1 MASRST
7 GAKIAPN
14 HKKIDNNDGGKGLGS
29 GRRGLKRHSR
39 HRMPNGSSALSCPAL
54 RRLARR
60 AGVKRIN
67 AGIYEEAPTAMR
79 AWLGKVIADS
89 IKYTEHARRMTVT
102 INDVLLS
109 LKRNGV

>member
-1 MASRST
+1 MSPRST
-7 GAKIAPN
+7 GAKIAPI
-14 HKKIDNNDGGKGLGS
+14 HRKIDHRDGGKDLGR
-29 GRRGLKRHSR
+29 GRNGLKRHSR
-39 HRMPNGSSALSCPAL
+39 RAILDGSSALSRPAL

-67 AGIYEEAPTAMR
+67 AGIYEEVPTAMR
-79 AWLGKVIADS
+79 SWLGKIIADS
-89 IKYTEHARRMTVT
+89 VKYTEHARRMTVT

>member
-1 MASRST
+1 MAPRNT
-7 GAKIAPN
+7 GGKIAPIL
-14 HKKIDNNDGGKGLGS
+14 KKSDHRDGGKGVGS
-29 GRRGLKRHSR
+29 GRSGLKRHSR
-39 HRMPNGSSALSCPAL
+39 RVMPDGSSALSRPAL

-79 AWLGKVIADS
+79 AWLGKIIADS
-89 IKYTEHARRMTVT
+89 VTYTEHARRMTVT

>member
-1 MASRST
+1 MAPRST
-7 GAKIAPN
+7 GGKIAPIQ
-14 HKKIDNNDGGKGLGS
+14 KKNDHSDGAKGVGS
-29 GRRGLKRHSR
+29 GRSGLKRHGR
-39 HRMPNGSSALSCPAL
+39 RAMLDGSSALSRPAL

-79 AWLGKVIADS
+79 AWLGKVIADAAV
-89 IKYTEHARRMTVT
+89 YTEHARRMTVT

>member
-1 MASRST
+1 MAPRST
-7 GAKIAPN
+7 GAKIAPI
-14 HKKIDNNDGGKGLGS
+14 HKQSDHRDGAKAVGS
-29 GRRGLKRHSR
+29 GRGGLKRHSR
-39 HRMPNGSSALSCPAL
+39 RVMPDGSSALSRPAL

-79 AWLGKVIADS
+79 AWLGKIIADS
-89 IKYTEHARRMTVT
+89 INYTEHARRMTVT